1 MKKVAIIT
9 GAASGIGL
17 ATAQKL
23 LETGFLV
30 CATDRD
36 PSALNSFVETL
47 NPSLSENFLPISMD
61 VNQMESIEKAKNTI
75 VSKWGQIDVLVNNA
89 GIFETCSFTEMTEE
103 SFTRILNTN
112 LLGVFRCTK
121 LFSQEMIKR
130 KEGKIINLSSI
141 AASKGAPG
149 ASHYSASK
157 GAVSAFSLSLAAEL
171 AKFNIQVNVVQP
183 GFIETPMMNAN
194 QEQMKVIA
202 AWRIPTRRL
211 GQPWEIAEA
220 IHYLATSRSSYFT
233 GAHILI
239 DGGFSLG

>member
-1 MKKVAIIT
+1 
-9 GAASGIGL
+9 
-17 ATAQKL
+17 
-23 LETGFLV
+23 
-30 CATDRD
+30 
-36 PSALNSFVETL
+36 
-47 NPSLSENFLPISMD
+47 
-61 VNQMESIEKAKNTI
+61 MESIEKAKNTI

-183 GFIETPMMNAN
+183 GFIETPMMNAH